1 MAFRRTAVL
10 CAEVVVTTAVVM
22 ATISSSVVDAQ
33 RKAQTA
39 PETFTSP
46 MQARTDAGAAAS
58 TVRIQI
64 DRYTPEADRKAMTD
78 ALKSGE
84 YPAFLE
90 VLRKAPAVGFVEVG
104 NVKVTLRWARE
115 EPREKGRSI
124 SLVTE
129 RPLYFVGGGAAD
141 AKPRQGFE
149 LAVLQ
154 LTVDDYGLG
163 MGTMAAAA
171 RVKPDGSGGVVLEDY
186 AEEPIRLTS
195 IYRVIA

>member
-1 MAFRRTAVL
+1 M
-10 CAEVVVTTAVVM
+10 
-22 ATISSSVVDAQ
+22 
-33 RKAQTA
+33 
-39 PETFTSP
+39 
-46 MQARTDAGAAAS
+46 
-58 TVRIQI
+58 
-64 DRYTPEADRKAMTD
+64 
-78 ALKSGE
+78 
-84 YPAFLE
+84 
-90 VLRKAPAVGFVEVG
+90 
-104 NVKVTLRWARE
+104 KVILRWARE
-115 EPREKGRSI
+115 EPSGKGRSI

-129 RPLYFVGGGAAD
+129 KPVYFVGGGSAN